1 MEKAMKTDDQPK
13 SSNFA
18 DLLKFIMSIFVVAIH
33 AHFLKGNEIADML
46 ISDVFGRIAVPF
58 FFTAAAFFLF
68 RHIDEPTFG
77 KRVARYLTKM
87 GLLYIICTFIYVPA
101 IIDWN
106 KGKVSL
112 FKWFKLIFFEGSYRQ
127 LWFLPALVFAVALV
141 YALCRMGI
149 STKVI
154 FAFSVPLYI
163 VGCAF
168 HSFYK
173 PLITFEFIDEFAKG
187 YYNIFGTTRN
197 GIFFGFIYVALGAL
211 LATHS
216 LKLKKPVAWLCL
228 IASTAIMIIEVLIVE
243 EFSVRPKGMGMYL
256 SVFFVAL
263 FLFWISVNTKFL
275 SGLPDKPFKVLRKLS
290 TYIYFSHTFF
300 LYIFSDLSYNR
311 EFFAATVASVLFGLF
326 IIGLQKISKLINLR
340 KLLSEQREQ

>member
-1 MEKAMKTDDQPK
+1 MKTDDQPK
-13 SSNFA
+13 NCNFA
-18 DLLKFIMSIFVVAIH
+18 DLLKFIMSILVVAIH
-33 AHFLKGNEIADML
+33 AHFLKENKIADML

-68 RHIDEPTFG
+68 RHIDKPDFG
-77 KRVARYLTKM
+77 KRITRYLSKM
-87 GLLYIICTFIYVPA
+87 GLLYITCTFVYVPA
-101 IIDWN
+101 IIDWH

-127 LWFLPALVFAVALV
+127 LWFLPALIFAVALV
-141 YALCRMGI
+141 YALYRMGI
-149 STKVI
+149 SAKAV

-173 PLITFEFIDEFAKG
+173 PLITLEFIDEIAKG

-216 LKLKKPVAWLCL
+216 LKLKKPVAWLGL
-228 IASTAIMIIEVLIVE
+228 VASLAVMIIEVLIVE

-263 FLFWISVNTKFL
+263 FLFWISVNTELF
-275 SGLPDKPFKVLRKLS
+275 SGLSDKPFKVLRKLS

-300 LYIFSDLSYNR
+300 LYIFSDLSYNL
-311 EFFAATVASVLFGLF
+311 EFFAATGSSILLGLLM
-326 IIGLQKISKLINLR
+326 IGLNKLSKRLNLR
-340 KLLSEQREQ
+340 KRLSALRER

>member
-1 MEKAMKTDDQPK
+1 MKQDDQPK

-18 DLLKFIMSIFVVAIH
+18 DLIKFIMSIFVVAIH
-33 AHFLKGNEIADML
+33 AHFLKENVIADML

-68 RHIDEPTFG
+68 KHSGEADFP
-77 KRVARYLTKM
+77 KRVGKYITKM
-87 GLLYIICTFIYVPA
+87 AVLYAVFTLLYIPA

-106 KGKVSL
+106 KGKVSVY
-112 FKWFKLIFFEGSYRQ
+112 KWFKLIFFEGSYRQ
-127 LWFLPALVFAVALV
+127 LWFLPALIFAIVLV
-141 YALCRMGI
+141 YTLYRIGI

-154 FAFSVPLYI
+154 FVFSVPLYI

-173 PLITFEFIDEFAKG
+173 PLITLEFIDELANG

-216 LKLKKPVAWLCL
+216 LKLKKPLAWLGL
-228 IASTAIMIIEVLIVE
+228 GLSAVAMIAEVLIVE
-243 EFSVRPKGMGMYL
+243 EFSVKPKGMGMYI

-263 FLFWISVNTKFL
+263 FLFWLSISSKML
-275 SGLPDKPFKVLRKLS
+275 SRLPSAPFKILRKLS
-290 TYIYFSHTFF
+290 THVYFSHTFF
-300 LYIFSDLSYNR
+300 LYLFSDLSYND
-311 EFFAATVASVLFGLF
+311 EFFAATVASILCGLL
-326 IIGLQKISKLINLR
+326 IIGLQILAKRINL
-340 KLLSEQREQ
+340 KQLLLKPHE

>member
-1 MEKAMKTDDQPK
+1 MKTDDQLK

-18 DLLKFIMSIFVVAIH
+18 DLIKFIMSIFVVAIH
-33 AHFLKGNEIADML
+33 AHFMKGNEIADML

-68 RHIDEPTFG
+68 RHINEPNFS
-77 KRVARYLTKM
+77 KRVGKYLTKM

-106 KGKVSL
+106 NGKVSL

-127 LWFLPALVFAVALV
+127 LWFLPALIFAVALV
-141 YALCRMGI
+141 YTLCRIGV
-149 STKVI
+149 STKII
-154 FAFSVPLYI
+154 FACSIPLYI

-173 PLITFEFIDEFAKG
+173 PLINLELIDEIAKD

-211 LATHS
+211 LATHT
-216 LKLKKPVAWLCL
+216 LKLKMPLAWLGL
-228 IASTAIMIIEVLIVE
+228 IFSTFAMILEVLIVE
-243 EFSVRPKGMGMYL
+243 EFSVRPKGMGMYI

-263 FLFWISVNTKFL
+263 FLFWISVNTKLL
-275 SGLPDKPFKVLRKLS
+275 SNLPDKPFKILRKLS
-290 TYIYFSHTFF
+290 TYIYFSHTLF
-300 LYIFSDLSYNR
+300 LYIFSDLSYNG
-311 EFFAATVASVLFGLF
+311 EFFSATVASLAFGLLL
-326 IIGLQKISKLINLR
+326 IGLQKLSKRFNLR
-340 KLLSEQREQ
+340 RYLSEPHEQ